1 MSRENN
7 FLKKENISKI
17 KSRRKLSAEKV
28 KEIYIQRLGDED
40 YIPLKIAMNK
50 TVKDLKREIEKLYN
64 LNYSLDDHG
73 IKVCSNGM
81 KGGFRPIEQSDEGKS
96 LFDNKF
102 TSGCTVSFGDEK
114 NEGG

>member
-1 MSRENN
+1 MSRENK
-7 FLKKENISKI
+7 FLEKENISKI

-40 YIPLKIAMNK
+40 YMPLKIAMNK

-73 IKVCSNGM
+73 IKVRSNGM
-81 KGGFRPIEQSDEGKS
+81 KGGSRPIEQSDEGKS

-102 TSGCTVSFGDEK
+102 TSGCTVSFGEDK